1 MYNYIIMKVE
11 INKVTDTE
19 INLIKAAVQK
29 KEPVE
34 ISLYSVS
41 RAEEDTINRILLAVL
56 EASDQ
61 SHLMSYLSY
70 STLELMANANKANT
84 KRVYFQEK
92 KLDINNPD
100 DYQNGMLT
108 FSVDTTVNK
117 EHYKELLEA
126 QNMYVNMLFTSDES
140 ITVEVTNKAQLT
152 EVELKRINDK
162 LERAKIYN
170 TMDEALS
177 DIDKT
182 EGSGLGL
189 IIIVLMLKQLGL
201 GRDNLQ
207 FESSNGITSF
217 SITIPMD
224 TVECI

>member
-1 MYNYIIMKVE
+1 MKVE

-170 TMDEALS
+170 TMDEALT

-217 SITIPMD
+217 FITIPMD